1 MEVNKMKKLLSVFVA
16 MLLFL
21 SVPVMAQEPAVPEL
35 PEPGT
40 TPDSALYFL
49 DLALDNLALALT
61 FDSDARIEKELEIA
75 EERLAEVRTMAL
87 EGEFEAMTKAEGE
100 HGKVF
105 AELKEE
111 VKEVENGDS
120 EVELKKEL
128 EIERK
133 IKRHSEKVED
143 VEKELK
149 VKIEIKGEITP
160 EQQALIDSIL
170 ASLEGQTG
178 EVEIEIE
185 NEKGKTKIKIE
196 QETGRSGDE
205 VEYELKVE
213 LGIDKEEQEEALE
226 EMTEVR
232 EELEELT
239 SEASAA
245 GVALPSDLIGQ
256 INNLLDQAQEAFAA
270 GNFEQA
276 EELAEV
282 ADDLLEDLE
291 DAVEDLI
298 EENEAEDEETK
309 EDDDEEDNEAASS
322 GSSDDDSDNDISGS
336 DSGNDDNSGS
346 GSSNGGSG
354 SDSDDEE

>member
-1 MEVNKMKKLLSVFVA
+1 MKRLLSVFVA
-16 MLLFL
+16 MILVL

-75 EERLAEVRTMAL
+75 EERLAEVRAMIL
-87 EGEFEAMTKAEGE
+87 EGELEAMARAEGE

-105 AELKEE
+105 AKLKEE
-111 VKEVENGDS
+111 VKEVEDGTS

-133 IKRHSEKVED
+133 IKRHGEKVED

-149 VKIEIKGEITP
+149 VKIEIEGEITP

-205 VEYELKVE
+205 VEDELEEE
-213 LGIDKEEQEEALE
+213 LGIDEEEREEALE
-226 EMTEVR
+226 EIAEVR
-232 EELEELT
+232 EELEELM

-245 GVALPSDLIGQ
+245 GVSLPSDLVRQ
-256 INNLLDQAQEAFAA
+256 INNVLDQAQAAFGAE
-270 GNFEQA
+270 NFEQA
-276 EELAEV
+276 EELAEQ
-282 ADDLLEDLE
+282 ADDLLEDVG

-298 EENEAEDEETK
+298 EEAEELEDEGKEELEEEETEEEEELEDEE
-309 EDDDEEDNEAASS
+309 EDSS
-322 GSSDDDSDNDISGS
+322 GSSDDDSDNDNSGS
-336 DSGNDDNSGS
+336 DS
-346 GSSNGGSG
+346 NG
-354 SDSDDEE
+354 EENE